1 MNVESTTNQITGFLV
16 QARDPSEG
24 RIGVFTPSGTGQRL
38 VVCSA
43 QSQPEGVSLL
53 IEVFKFV

>member
-1 MNVESTTNQITGFLV
+1 MNVESTTNQIAGFLV

-24 RIGVFTPSGTGQRL
+24 RIGVFNPSAGQRL
-38 VVCSA
+38 IVCST
-43 QSQPEGVSLL
+43 QSQPAGVSLL